1 MKISI
6 AHIVNMDEL
15 YIIIYIY
22 STEIERQ
29 KLNLFCYTR
38 VGVLSKRY
46 NICLHLFSNC
56 AHNLE
61 ILPLVAKGCEI
72 EAYDQNVQGFFS
84 GRRGRDICTSIQCSP
99 SYDKPNKKKNENLDS
114 YGNSTL
120 GKTDRKY

>member
-1 MKISI
+1 
-6 AHIVNMDEL
+6 MDEL

-72 EAYDQNVQGFFS
+72 EAYDQNV
-84 GRRGRDICTSIQCSP
+84 RGSFKKYVDNVVVRHKKFLKKSNLTHRKIQNNIF
-99 SYDKPNKKKNENLDS
+99 YQQVMFQLI
-114 YGNSTL
+114 
-120 GKTDRKY
+120 